1 MPLFWIYFIP
11 PGQVW
16 QKRVGD
22 WVGVRAPVAYM
33 FDCRWGVGE
42 GGGSSMW
49 ANAHSSPLNGVNGIS
64 YHRSLNS

>member
-42 GGGSSMW
+42 GGVVVCRQM
-49 ANAHSSPLNGVNGIS
+49 PTQVL
-64 YHRSLNS
+64 

>member
-1 MPLFWIYFIP
+1 MIGWELEHLLPTCLIA
-11 PGQVW
+11 
-16 QKRVGD
+16 D
-22 WVGVRAPVAYM
+22 GVLVK
-33 FDCRWGVGE
+33 